1 MNRIPA
7 IPGFR
12 LAAAANGDKV
22 VVVVVIVVVLASAV
36 DLAPTP
42 VTVAVVFVC
51 RVLAGDPKLKEA
63 ADLASP
69 ELVIVP
75 KLKPE
80 APEEEAVVAGV
91 EPRPNPGRED

>member
-7 IPGFR
+7 IPGFW
-12 LAAAANGDKV
+12 LAAAANGDNV
-22 VVVVVIVVVLASAV
+22 VVVVLASVV

>member
-1 MNRIPA
+1 MNRIP
-7 IPGFR
+7 GFW
-12 LAAAANGDKV
+12 LAAAANGDN

-36 DLAPTP
+36 DLATMP
-42 VTVAVVFVC
+42 VTAAVVVFAC
-51 RVLAGDPKLKEA
+51 KVLGDPKLKAA

-80 APEEEAVVAGV
+80 APDEEVVVAGV
-91 EPRPNPGRED
+91 EPRPNPERDD